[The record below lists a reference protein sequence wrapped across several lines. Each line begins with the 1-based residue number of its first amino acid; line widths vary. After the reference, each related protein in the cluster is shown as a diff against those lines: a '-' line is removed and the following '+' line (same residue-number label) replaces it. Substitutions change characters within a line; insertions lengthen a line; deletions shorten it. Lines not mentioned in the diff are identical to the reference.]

1 MNDLLAPI
9 IAIIVT
15 IIIVVVIMKF
25 LHKIDKNTLVEI
37 DKSEINW
44 LILDCP
50 KCNNKMENGFS
61 LAGKGIT
68 WRERKQ
74 KQPGPFNTV
83 GTVLPNTFN
92 LTPSTSLNISW
103 HCSNCNLIVLDH
115 SNLVRVRDA

>member
-50 KCNNKMENGFS
+50 KCNNKMENGF
-61 LAGKGIT
+61 
-68 WRERKQ
+68 
-74 KQPGPFNTV
+74 
-83 GTVLPNTFN
+83 LPHRYRSRRAN
-92 LTPSTSLNISW
+92 SA
-103 HCSNCNLIVLDH
+103 
-115 SNLVRVRDA
+115 R